1 MIKKSKILKYIN
13 TYIES
18 KNLNKLDLLIPLPF
32 IFIYLLY
39 KYEKKILLYNF
50 HLFYVLMTITL
61 MFFSFEISRL
71 KNLIKHKINK
81 KRN

>member
-1 MIKKSKILKYIN
+1 MVKKFFKYLN

-18 KNLNKLDLLIPLPF
+18 EFLTKLDLLIPLPF

-39 KYEKKILLYNF
+39 KYEEKILLYNF
-50 HLFYVLMTITL
+50 HLFYVLMTITF

-71 KNLIKHKINK
+71 NNLIKHKINK